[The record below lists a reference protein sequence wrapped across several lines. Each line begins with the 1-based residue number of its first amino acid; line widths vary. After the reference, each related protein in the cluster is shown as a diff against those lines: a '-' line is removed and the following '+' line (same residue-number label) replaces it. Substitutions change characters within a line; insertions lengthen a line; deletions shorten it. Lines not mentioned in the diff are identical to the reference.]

1 MHVSFSV
8 LQRFDFFFQICLL
21 ELQGKLEMAE
31 KIADELKKQLSIE
44 KTELSRHRELMA
56 ESTRALTSKQEN
68 IGKSQF

>member
-1 MHVSFSV
+1 
-8 LQRFDFFFQICLL
+8 
-21 ELQGKLEMAE
+21 MAE
-31 KIADELKKQLSIE
+31 KIADELKKQLSIQ